1 MRKIREVLRLDSLG
15 LKQRQIARGCSI
27 GQSTVSEY
35 LKAAEAAQ
43 LNWSEVAEWDEAR
56 LAAAMLRKAPAQP
69 KVSHRPAPEF
79 ASIRTELRRHKHLTL
94 QLLWEEYRANHSD
107 GYGYSRFCELYRR
120 WDRKQEVVLRQEHR
134 AGEKLFVDYA
144 GQTIAVQDPATGE
157 VREAQLFVSVLGASN
172 YTYAEATWTQ
182 GLGDWIGSHMRAFEF
197 YNGVTEIVVPDNL
210 KSGVTKACRY
220 EPDVNLTY
228 EEMARHYGVAVVP
241 ARPRKPRDKAKVEAG
256 VLLVERW
263 ILAAIRKR
271 TFFSLG
277 ELNEA
282 IAELLVRLNEHP
294 FRKREGSRQS
304 LFETLDR
311 PALKPL
317 PAERYQH
324 GEWKTVRVNIDYH
337 VEFDRHCYSVP
348 YQLIQ
353 QQVEIRATATTV
365 EIFHKGTRVASHAR
379 SHAAH
384 RCTTTHEHRPKAHQR
399 HLEWTPSRIVEWSSK
414 IGPETARVV
423 DRILDGKPHPE
434 QGYRSCLGIIRLGKK
449 YPHARVEAAA
459 HRALAFNVCSYKS
472 LKSILENHLD
482 GQAPETAPESR
493 PPADH
498 PNLRGPGYYDTDEEP
513 DPEPDEE

>member
-1 MRKIREVLRLDSLG
+1 MRKIKEVLRLDSLG

-35 LKAAEAAQ
+35 LNAAEAAQ

-56 LAAAMLRKAPAQP
+56 LAAALISKAPAQP
-69 KVSHRPAPEF
+69 KVNHRPAPEF
-79 ASIRTELRRHKHLTL
+79 ASIRAELRLHKHLTL

-120 WDRKQEVVLRQEHR
+120 WRRKQEVVLRQEHR

-144 GQTIAVQDPATGE
+144 GQSVPVQDPATGE
-157 VREAQLFVSVLGASN
+157 VREAQLFVAVLGASN
-172 YTYAEATWTQ
+172 YTYAEATRTQ

-324 GEWKTVRVNIDYH
+324 GEWKNVRVNI
-337 VEFDRHCYSVP
+337 
-348 YQLIQ
+348 
-353 QQVEIRATATTV
+353 A
-365 EIFHKGTRVASHAR
+365 G
-379 SHAAH
+379 
-384 RCTTTHEHRPKAHQR
+384 
-399 HLEWTPSRIVEWSSK
+399 
-414 IGPETARVV
+414 
-423 DRILDGKPHPE
+423 
-434 QGYRSCLGIIRLGKK
+434 
-449 YPHARVEAAA
+449 
-459 HRALAFNVCSYKS
+459 
-472 LKSILENHLD
+472 
-482 GQAPETAPESR
+482 
-493 PPADH
+493 
-498 PNLRGPGYYDTDEEP
+498 
-513 DPEPDEE
+513 